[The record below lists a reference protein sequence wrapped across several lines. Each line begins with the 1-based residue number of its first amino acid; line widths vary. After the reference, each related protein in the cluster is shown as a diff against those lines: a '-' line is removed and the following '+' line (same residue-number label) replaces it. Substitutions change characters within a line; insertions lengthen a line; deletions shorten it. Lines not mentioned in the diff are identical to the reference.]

1 MVQAFTGEAYQK
13 VDAKGRMSIPAP
25 YRRVLETGDPEWTAG
40 RTPKMQVI
48 YGAHLKDALHAYTVE
63 EYDRIVAQINAM
75 PRGDKNRAKLNYLM
89 VTQSA
94 TLDVDKD
101 GRIIMPL
108 YMRQKLGI
116 EDGEIYFRGMGDHFE
131 MWKSETFKVEVVDE
145 ITEWLREQEEGF
157 DPLSLLGGT

>member
-1 MVQAFTGEAYQK
+1 
-13 VDAKGRMSIPAP
+13 MSIPAP

-116 EDGEIYFRGMGDHFE
+116 EEGEIYFRGMGDHFE
-131 MWKSETFKVEVVDE
+131 MWESETFKVEVVDE
-145 ITEWLREQEEGF
+145 ITEWLQEQEEGF